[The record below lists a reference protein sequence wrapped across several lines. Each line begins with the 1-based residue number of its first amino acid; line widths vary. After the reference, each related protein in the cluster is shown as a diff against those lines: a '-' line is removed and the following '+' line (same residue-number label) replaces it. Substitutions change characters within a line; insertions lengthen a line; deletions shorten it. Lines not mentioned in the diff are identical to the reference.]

1 MFSLFILLV
10 VVWTVVMIVRYQN
23 KLNVYIQPR
32 FAAWD
37 GKTVYVPGQNQ
48 IPFEYKLV
56 ELKEKVSQ
64 FAIDQSGNCR
74 IFDSQS
80 PLKFK
85 KAVRDR
91 MATKSS
97 KARGIPSHRSR
108 SGVVKLMA
116 KVSTLNPD
124 ANLDR
129 YAEKWGIIVIY
140 SEGLGTPDGGSITLG
155 DDVKIPY

>member
-1 MFSLFILLV
+1 MLSLFILLV

-23 KLNVYIQPR
+23 KLNVFIQPG

-37 GKTVYVPGQNQ
+37 GKTAYVPGQNQ

-85 KAVRDR
+85 KRFAIEWRANPQKLDAFLPTEVD
-91 MATKSS
+91 
-97 KARGIPSHRSR
+97 
-108 SGVVKLMA
+108 SGVEKLMA
-116 KVSTLNPD
+116 EVFTLNPD
-124 ANLDR
+124 ADLER

-140 SEGLGTPDGGSITLG
+140 SEGLGSPDGGSISLG